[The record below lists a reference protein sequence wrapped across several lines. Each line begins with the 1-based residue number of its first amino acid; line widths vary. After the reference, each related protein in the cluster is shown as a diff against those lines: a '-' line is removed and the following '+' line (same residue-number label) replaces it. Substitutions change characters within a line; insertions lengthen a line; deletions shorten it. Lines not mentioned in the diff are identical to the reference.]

1 MALLKLQPIFWRI
14 EHSWLWIWSIKMALK
29 CPGQLVMLQTLSF
42 LSRILLNPKWLKT
55 RSELRPQLKSVDHLE
70 DSKGSEEHTF
80 ANMCS
85 IWKHCIYIYIFT
97 CYYDICVAKNWNV
110 SLCFI
115 HSCRYAYIIDV
126 EIFDCDSRVSPWE
139 GSRAG
144 HVCCFIHI
152 PTAIPG
158 NYLCWKMWH
167 LNFTSSKYNA
177 SKYNQKWWK
186 VHLSGSCM
194 TYRNIEIYT

>member
-1 MALLKLQPIFWRI
+1 M
-14 EHSWLWIWSIKMALK
+14 
-29 CPGQLVMLQTLSF
+29 
-42 LSRILLNPKWLKT
+42 
-55 RSELRPQLKSVDHLE
+55 
-70 DSKGSEEHTF
+70 
-80 ANMCS
+80 
-85 IWKHCIYIYIFT
+85 
-97 CYYDICVAKNWNV
+97 
-110 SLCFI
+110 
-115 HSCRYAYIIDV
+115 RYAYIIDV
-126 EIFDCDSRVSPWE
+126 EIVDCDSRVSPWE

-158 NYLCWKMWH
+158 NYLWWKMWH

-194 TYRNIEIYT
+194 TYRNIEIYIPIIYLLYMSHISPDNRCKKEVPSRELTYTSNGKGNPCSQLPLGEICMDISSRQGSSSWEV